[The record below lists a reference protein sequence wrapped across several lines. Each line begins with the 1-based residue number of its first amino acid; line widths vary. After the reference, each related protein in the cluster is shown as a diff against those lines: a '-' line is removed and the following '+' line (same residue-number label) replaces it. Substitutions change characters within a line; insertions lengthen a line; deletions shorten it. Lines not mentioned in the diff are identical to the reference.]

1 MNKTTLGP
9 RSSISPDELIRLRD
23 SIYSADLLITAIAHF
38 DFFSKLEEMPLNI
51 VGILNKFQLKERPAD
66 VMLTLFKSMGL
77 IKLKNDIYSNTE
89 LAKEYFIGE
98 SERSLVPYYSTLAER
113 SEVIQ
118 MLDVLRTGK
127 PAGWSGRK
135 REQEWSIAM
144 ERNDFAQMFTSGM
157 DSRGA
162 YFSPGLADT
171 FDFSKFTSVLDIAGG
186 SGIYAINI
194 KKGNPSIRAGLLEKT
209 PVDKV
214 VRKSLKEKGLSGF
227 LEIYEGDMFKDE
239 YPSGFDI
246 HLYSHVFHDW
256 PTQDL
261 MMLARKSFR
270 SLNPGGIIM
279 IHDAHINRQKT
290 GPMSVAEYS
299 VLVMFATNGKCYAGG
314 EREEIL
320 SSTGFNKVKFKPT
333 LWNRSIITGV
343 KE

>member
-1 MNKTTLGP
+1 MTASTLGP

-23 SIYSADLLITAIAHF
+23 SIYSADLLITAIGHL
-38 DFFSKLEEMPLNI
+38 DFFSKLDAKPSNI

-77 IKLKNDIYSNTE
+77 IRLKDDIYYVTD
-89 LAKEYFIGE
+89 LAKNYFTKD
-98 SERSLVPYYSTLAER
+98 SLKSLVPYYSTLSERAE
-113 SEVIQ
+113 VLQ
-118 MLDVLRTGK
+118 LLDVLRTGK
-127 PAGWSGRK
+127 PAGWSGK
-135 REQEWSIAM
+135 QKEQEWSIAM
-144 ERNDFAQMFTSGM
+144 ERDDFAQMFTSGM

-162 YFSPGLADT
+162 YFSPGLTSA
-171 FDFSKFTSVLDIAGG
+171 FDFSKYGSVLDIAGG

-194 KKGNPSIRAGLLEKT
+194 KKANPDIRAGLLEKS

-214 VRKSLKEKGLSGF
+214 VRKSLKKKGISG
-227 LEIYEGDMFKDE
+227 LIEVYEGDMFRDE
-239 YPSGFDI
+239 FPPNFDI

-256 PTQDL
+256 EAKDL
-261 MMLARKSFR
+261 KTLAKKSFK

-299 VLVMFATNGKCYAGG
+299 VLVMFATKGKCYSIG
-314 EREEIL
+314 EMEEIL
-320 SSTGFNKVKFKPT
+320 GFAGFKKIKFKTT
-333 LWNRSIITGV
+333 LWNRSIITGY